1 MSNNGYFALPA
12 SALDSTNTDYLVP
25 KEQKGQTPNGNDN
38 PEQDSFDAMAVEGRR
53 DTRVQARVINNLDQ
67 AVDVMPVDS
76 HFDDPELDTP
86 RDLEGSTT
94 SVSSGGGIY
103 VQNYDGEGGRYF
115 GLRVTT
121 GGTAPTSGDLI
132 VIFEAYER

>member
-1 MSNNGYFALPA
+1 MSNNGFFAIQAGSLN
-12 SALDSTNTDYLVP
+12 SSNTDYLVP
-25 KEQKGQTPNGNDN
+25 KEKRGQTPNDSDN
-38 PEQDSFDAMAVEGRR
+38 PEQDSFDAMAVDGRR
-53 DTRVQARVINNLDQ
+53 DTRVQVRVLNDLDQ

-76 HFDDPELDTP
+76 HFDDEELNDA

-121 GGTAPTSGDLI
+121 GGTAPGSGELI